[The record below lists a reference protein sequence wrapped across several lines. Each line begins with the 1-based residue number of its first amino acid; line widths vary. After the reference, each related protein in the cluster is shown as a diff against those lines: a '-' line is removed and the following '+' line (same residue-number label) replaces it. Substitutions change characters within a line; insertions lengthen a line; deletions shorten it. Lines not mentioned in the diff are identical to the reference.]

1 MIHGPFLT
9 ILIELPERKICFPAK
24 VVLLPLQLANLLMVF
39 YMQKNMAFA
48 IILLLVNSFR
58 FSKEKSNKQI
68 VYSHL

>member
-39 YMQKNMAFA
+39 YMQKKYGFCYNFT
-48 IILLLVNSFR
+48 FG
-58 FSKEKSNKQI
+58 K
-68 VYSHL
+68 